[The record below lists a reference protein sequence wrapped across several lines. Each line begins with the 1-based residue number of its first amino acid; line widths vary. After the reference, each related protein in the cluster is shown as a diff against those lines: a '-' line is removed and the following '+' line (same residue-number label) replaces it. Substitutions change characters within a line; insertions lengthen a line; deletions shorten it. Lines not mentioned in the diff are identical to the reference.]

1 MTIKVLAFMPLFT
14 CLFWL
19 VLNPFVHKKDRS
31 FKLLQLL
38 LTSIGVST
46 LAEAEI
52 TFGGDTEQLIFYFIR
67 QFFTVIVIP
76 VAVIYIQSVGQ
87 SSKRTFT
94 LTWASI
100 PATMIL
106 AQIALL
112 LTYGREPF
120 LQCISSHT
128 NILTL
133 GKEHNAVEFLI
144 HLCSFWLFYGILTVE
159 FIMFGIF
166 TILSKSP
173 GETSLQHKSLSALIT
188 IYAAIEAM
196 QLSMTAERTWLSA
209 VMLIIFSASIYFM
222 AFSTFLYGRTDIS
235 FREIAA
241 LSFKLVPEDHDQGSI
256 ITAKSLKKM
265 AQSVSVAPQQ
275 ESPDENYLKARFEEL
290 IISNRLYLKKGI
302 RVSDVAK
309 ILRTNRTYISKLVN
323 DTYGMSFSDYINI
336 LRIKFAQEYL
346 IEHPDAKQ
354 SEMAV
359 TCGFP
364 DASAFNNAFKKV
376 TGMTPK
382 IWLVTNP

>member
-31 FKLLQLL
+31 YKLLQLL

-46 LAEAEI
+46 LAEAEL
-52 TFGGDTEQLIFYFIR
+52 TFGGDTERLIFYFVR
-67 QFFTVIVIP
+67 QFFTIIVIP
-76 VAVIYIQSVGQ
+76 VAVIYIQSIGQ
-87 SSKRTFT
+87 SSKKTFT

-159 FIMFGIF
+159 LITFGIF
-166 TILSKSP
+166 TILRKTP
-173 GETSLQHKSLSALIT
+173 GKTSLPHKSISALIT
-188 IYAAIEAM
+188 AYAAMEAL
-196 QLSMTAERTWLSA
+196 QLSMTAERTWISA
-209 VMLIIFSASIYFM
+209 VMLVILSATIYFM
-222 AFSTFLYGRTDIS
+222 AFSTFLYNRTDVS
-235 FREIAA
+235 FKEIAA
-241 LSFKLVPEDHDQGSI
+241 LSFKLVPEEHDQIMIS
-256 ITAKSLKKM
+256 TKSLKEI

-309 ILRTNRTYISKLVN
+309 MLQTNRTYISKLVN

-354 SEMAV
+354 SDMAA

>member
-1 MTIKVLAFMPLFT
+1 MPLFT

-46 LAEAEI
+46 LAEAEL

-112 LTYGREPF
+112 LTYGKEPF

-209 VMLIIFSASIYFM
+209 VMLIIFSAS
-222 AFSTFLYGRTDIS
+222 
-235 FREIAA
+235 
-241 LSFKLVPEDHDQGSI
+241 
-256 ITAKSLKKM
+256 KS
-265 AQSVSVAPQQ
+265 
-275 ESPDENYLKARFEEL
+275 
-290 IISNRLYLKKGI
+290 
-302 RVSDVAK
+302 
-309 ILRTNRTYISKLVN
+309 
-323 DTYGMSFSDYINI
+323 SFSI
-336 LRIKFAQEYL
+336 
-346 IEHPDAKQ
+346 
-354 SEMAV
+354 
-359 TCGFP
+359 
-364 DASAFNNAFKKV
+364 
-376 TGMTPK
+376 
-382 IWLVTNP
+382 

>member
-1 MTIKVLAFMPLFT
+1 MPFLT

-31 FKLLQLL
+31 FRLLQML
-38 LTSIGVST
+38 LTSIAVST
-46 LAEAEI
+46 LAEAEL
-52 TFGGDTEQLIFYFIR
+52 TFGGDTEQLIFYFVR
-67 QFFTVIVIP
+67 QFFTIIVIP
-76 VAVIYIQSVGQ
+76 VAVIYIQSIGHP
-87 SSKRTFT
+87 SKKTFT

-120 LQCISSHT
+120 LQCITAHT

-144 HLCSFWLFYGILTVE
+144 HLCTFWLFYGILTIE
-159 FIMFGIF
+159 LITFGIF
-166 TILSKSP
+166 TILRKSP
-173 GETSLQHKSLSALIT
+173 GETSLPHKSISALIT
-188 IYAAIEAM
+188 AYAAIEAL
-196 QLSMTAERTWLSA
+196 QLSMTEDKTWISA
-209 VMLIIFSASIYFM
+209 IMLIILSASIFFM
-222 AFSTFLYGRTDIS
+222 AFSTFLHNRTDIS
-235 FREIAA
+235 FREIAS
-241 LSFKLVPEDHDQGSI
+241 LSFKLVPEDYDQGSMI
-256 ITAKSLKKM
+256 SAKSLKEI
-265 AQSVSVAPQQ
+265 ASSVSVAPQQ
-275 ESPDENYLKARFEEL
+275 ESPDDNYLKARFEEL
-290 IISNRLYLKKGI
+290 IINNRLYLKKGI

-309 ILRTNRTYISKLVN
+309 MLQTNRTYISKLVN

-346 IEHPDAKQ
+346 IEHPDARQ
-354 SEMAV
+354 SDMAA